1 MMESY
6 DPVKA
11 AQVWQRVRGGQP
23 AEPVR
28 ETLLPLIAEEMADAT
43 IYLALSRQLTGRES
57 EVLRRLFEEEQSH
70 AACLKGIY
78 TLTTGNRP
86 VIRNTP
92 PAREPPELTLRKC
105 YGREMRCLAAYEER
119 MSDREYGPVFTRLAE
134 QEREHCRLV
143 LEILGNLMQTAQKKN

>member
-1 MMESY
+1 MMEAY

-92 PAREPPELTLRKC
+92 PARESPELTLRKC
-105 YGREMRCLAAYEER
+105 YGREMRCLAQYEAR
-119 MSDREYGPVFTRLAE
+119 ANHPEYGPVFSRLAA
-134 QEREHCRLV
+134 QEREHCRII
-143 LEILGNLMQTAQKKN
+143 LELLGRLQK